1 MKLRR
6 SSPAPATLAL
16 GVLML
21 AAPGCNSTSGG
32 AGQSGGAPPVA
43 VPQPPPAWTG
53 AFLEPALMVA
63 RRIEITGPLGLMDH
77 CTTTQD
83 PGRVVYAAET
93 TERGFE
99 QRLTRAPGLNELV
112 QLRGSIDQWRLVATD
127 LLILRE
133 DPTARTVS
141 VRAEGDV
148 FLNRGEDQQRDS
160 FYELEVPV
168 GAPAPIQPAGYATE
182 SAAGNQGDG
191 GE

>member
-1 MKLRR
+1 
-6 SSPAPATLAL
+6 
-16 GVLML
+16 
-21 AAPGCNSTSGG
+21 
-32 AGQSGGAPPVA
+32 
-43 VPQPPPAWTG
+43 
-53 AFLEPALMVA
+53 MVS

-127 LLILRE
+127 LLVLRE
-133 DPTARTVS
+133 DPYAQTVS

-148 FLNRGEDQQRDS
+148 FLSRGEEQLRDS

-168 GAPAPIQPAGYATE
+168 GSPGPTQPASYADESSATE
-182 SAAGNQGDG
+182 EG
-191 GE
+191 GGVE